1 MNARVTE
8 LLNKMTAEEMRL
20 RLAEYMESDV
30 NLMPRLVAVEVRLS
44 SEPSAK
50 HRYDLVLVDEDGGEF
65 IVKFRDRYSRLV
77 YIYALL
83 HPQGFQRRA
92 AASNDYRELRRLFSQ
107 LYFTD
112 SDALVRSIESTG
124 YDHFISHYVAQSRKA
139 VRQTSPLAS
148 PFAIDY
154 PQSHHGKLLIPFVA
168 QGGNVIFDASLRKI
182 QV

>member
-1 MNARVTE
+1 MSLEE
-8 LLNKMTAEEMRL
+8 LQQ
-20 RLAEYMESDV
+20 RLAEYMAADMK
-30 NLMPRLVAVEVRLS
+30 LMPGLVAVEVRLS
-44 SEPSAK
+44 PQADARC
-50 HRYDLVLVDEDGGEF
+50 RYDVLLIDEEDGETP
-65 IVKFRDRYSRLV
+65 VKFRDRYSRLV
-77 YIYALL
+77 YLYALL

-92 AASNDYRELRRLFSQ
+92 ATSNDYRELRRLFSQ

-182 QV
+182 